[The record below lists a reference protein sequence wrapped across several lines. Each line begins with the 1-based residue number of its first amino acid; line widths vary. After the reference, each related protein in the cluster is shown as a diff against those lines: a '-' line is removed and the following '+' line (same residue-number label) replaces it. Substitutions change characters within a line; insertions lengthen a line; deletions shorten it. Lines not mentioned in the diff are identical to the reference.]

1 MLFSFGFLQQS
12 TDAIVGAPGDRR
24 TQMHGLY
31 SERPD
36 GLRSSPPGEPCS

>member
-1 MLFSFGFLQQS
+1 VLFSFGFLQQS